1 LPANTPAIVA
11 NGKPLVLYVGAE
23 YCPYCAAERWALV
36 TALSRFGTF
45 SGLGATK
52 SSSTDTAANTNT
64 FDFYHSSYQS
74 RYIEFQP
81 VELSTNTPNPTGS
94 GYTALQ
100 KLTPTQKVL
109 VSKYGPSGG
118 SIPFVLVSNKLAI
131 QGASFSPGLLAGLS
145 WSDIAAGLSDP
156 SNPVSQSVLATSNYI
171 SAGICAAS
179 GAQPAAVCN
188 SPGVQSA
195 SKALKI
201 G

>member
-1 LPANTPAIVA
+1 M
-11 NGKPLVLYVGAE
+11 
-23 YCPYCAAERWALV
+23 
-36 TALSRFGTF
+36 
-45 SGLGATK
+45 
-52 SSSTDTAANTNT
+52 
-64 FDFYHSSYQS
+64 
-74 RYIEFQP
+74 
-81 VELSTNTPNPTGS
+81 
-94 GYTALQ
+94 
-100 KLTPTQKVL
+100 L